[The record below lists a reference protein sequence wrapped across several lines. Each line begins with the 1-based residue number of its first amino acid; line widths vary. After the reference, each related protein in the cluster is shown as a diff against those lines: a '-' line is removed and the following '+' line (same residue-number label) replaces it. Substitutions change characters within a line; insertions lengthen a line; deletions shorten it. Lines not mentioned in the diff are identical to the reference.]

1 MAHSFREARSENPT
15 PLSLHLPCPA
25 QFPNVSQHGRRIPS
39 GNGRDGYGQGR
50 SHAALRHPTPPAA
63 PGTAQ
68 GKRLHSLTSDFQG
81 KQREKQVNGDKTTS
95 RLISRANKGKSRC
108 TETKPH
114 PWKVGRSGE
123 GAEVTPLPAGNSIPC
138 YSPAWVCLIP
148 SQLPSP
154 GSWQNGRRLGGHLP
168 GEKYHRRNSYTGV
181 NLIKPPPIVYF
192 NIALVTEIIKMDSAA
207 KLISSFP
214 F

>member
-1 MAHSFREARSENPT
+1 MAHSFRGARRENPT

-25 QFPNVSQHGRRIPS
+25 QLPSVSQRGRRIPR

-50 SHAALRHPTPPAA
+50 SLAALRHPTL
-63 PGTAQ
+63 Q
-68 GKRLHSLTSDFQG
+68 QQQEQH
-81 KQREKQVNGDKTTS
+81 RESGCTPS
-95 RLISRANKGKSRC
+95 PLISRANKGKSRC
-108 TETKPH
+108 RGTKPH
-114 PWKVGRSGE
+114 PWKLGRSGE
-123 GAEVTPLPAGNSIPC
+123 GAELTPLPAGNSIPC
-138 YSPAWVCLIP
+138 YSPAWDLPFYLIP

-154 GSWQNGRRLGGHLP
+154 GSWQSGTRLGGHLP